1 MAPRGAGKGERGTVS
16 RKLAAATQKARRKA
30 ARFKSEGES
39 GNPLHRQLRLSQAPP
54 DVASRLSRAATG
66 MEERTAPLRR
76 QSLEGPIS
84 GRRLEPAWTEN
95 LPPGQKSTG
104 KTLAERMRAR
114 REQPVERQM
123 PGKQISFTPRKPN
136 PPVPVEAAESV
147 QQGYLGPG
155 NREGIQ
161 EHMYQRENPY
171 GEFPTREQLSER
183 GVATTDNPLPEVD
196 PATAAKA
203 GKSFIKYNVKDPQQA
218 GEVEEFIRQNPDIM
232 KKFIIDH
239 YLQQPGRYTKGG
251 SSTGLPETG
260 MQEPKG
266 FEDFDPESTDP
277 SSSPVLDDL
286 PGAPEA
292 ALLSTP
298 PPRPDAALERKQAA
312 FPLVR
317 RATRQDVPDD
327 IMARKIAAV
336 AEMMGRRDKDIARN
350 KKVSPTVPG
359 IGGPS
364 AYHPV
369 GVIKGKKTYVK
380 PDVFKGDVA
389 AVSQGEIDEIAGEKA
404 PNPDRYKGGKSQ
416 KRVRKGP
423 REKAPAREGG
433 DTTDYREG
441 WRRLSAKLRERTRT
455 PRERREH
462 PLGVGND

>member
-16 RKLAAATQKARRKA
+16 RKLAAATQRARRNA
-30 ARFKSEGES
+30 DRFKNEGDQN
-39 GNPLHRQLRLSQAPP
+39 NPLHQQLKLSQASP
-54 DVASRLSRAATG
+54 DVASRIRRRGIGEQERAENPNLSVPWAETN
-66 MEERTAPLRR
+66 PP
-76 QSLEGPIS
+76 QHYSS
-84 GRRLEPAWTEN
+84 GR
-95 LPPGQKSTG
+95 
-104 KTLAERMRAR
+104 TLAEKMRAR
-114 REQPVERQM
+114 KDKPIERAM

-136 PPVPVEAAESV
+136 PPTPVEAAESV
-147 QQGYLGPG
+147 QQGYHGPG

-161 EHMYQRENPY
+161 EQMYQKENPY

-183 GVATTDNPLPEVD
+183 GVATTDNPLPEID
-196 PATAAKA
+196 EASAAKA

-218 GEVEEFIRQNPDIM
+218 GEVEEFIKNNPDIM

-298 PPRPDAALERKQAA
+298 PPRPDVALERQQAA
-312 FPLVR
+312 SPLVR
-317 RATRQDVPDD
+317 RVTRQDAPDD
-327 IMARKIAAV
+327 LMARKIAAV
-336 AEMMGRRDKDIARN
+336 AEMMGRRDKDIERN
-350 KKVSPTVPG
+350 KKASPTVPG

-369 GVIKGKKTYVK
+369 GAIKGKKTYVK

-404 PNPDRYKGGKSQ
+404 PNPERYKGGKSQ
-416 KRVRKGP
+416 KKVRKGP

-455 PRERREH
+455 PKERSEG
-462 PLGVGND
+462 PSGVGKDSHPTMRRWFL